1 MSDERQQHLEQMNKM
16 LNVVTTLG
24 INVSI
29 LTLGAKL
36 GKDPNELVGEF
47 VKSYEQYEPHMA
59 FYYSVSNYG
68 LYVLWKVELLIRE
81 IQKTPSFSASPTD
94 KALSELWGAFRE
106 YKKLSDEY
114 FNFQYIE
121 KFGPCDPIADII
133 ADKIKFDVPAAI
145 HRISDLEKQ
154 LAEEKSF
161 SAQLQQMVRYREE
174 KLREVGI
181 DL

>member
-1 MSDERQQHLEQMNKM
+1 MEQQKHLEQMNKM

-24 INVSI
+24 MDISI

-36 GKDPNELVGEF
+36 GKDPKELLEGF
-47 VKSYEQYEPHMA
+47 VQGYEQREPYMA

-81 IQKTPSFSASPTD
+81 IEKTPSFSASPAD
-94 KALSELWGAFRE
+94 KALSDLWQAFRE

-114 FNFQYIE
+114 FNYQYIE
-121 KFGPCDPIADII
+121 KFGPCDPVADIVM
-133 ADKIKFDVPAAI
+133 DKIKLDVPAAV